1 MKKALTI
8 LTLMALGVSVVF
20 GESILYET
28 HIEDSLD
35 LAGVGTKKVLEL
47 EFTTDQPSIVSI
59 TYGVSNGYGSSYG
72 LSYWLTCT
80 CNGDSLGISGMST
93 SRSYGTSTYMTEL
106 PESGTYTLGLVGKFP
121 SAGAYVANPRIQVL
135 VLYEDAPSVTEIPP
149 QPTPTEN
156 PSILSCGPSV
166 TVPGCSEVVDI
177 SGRKVDCEIIEDRI
191 MINSLSSGTYIAKTD
206 NGKTVKITKL
216 Q

>member
-35 LAGVGTKKVLEL
+35 FSGKDIVTVLEL
-47 EFTTDQPSIVSI
+47 EFTIDQPSIVSI
-59 TYGVSNGYGSSYG
+59 TYGVSYGYGSSYG
-72 LSYWLTCT
+72 LSYWLTC
-80 CNGDSLGISGMST
+80 NGDSLGMST
-93 SRSYGTSTYMTEL
+93 SWNISTSTYITNL
-106 PESGTYTLGLVGKFP
+106 GSSTYTLGLTGKFRH
-121 SAGAYVANPRIQVL
+121 AMEAYVINPRLQVL
-135 VLYEDAPSVTEIPP
+135 VLYEDAPSVSEAPP
-149 QPTPTEN
+149 QSTPTEN

>member
-28 HIEDSLD
+28 HIEDSLG
-35 LAGVGTKKVLEL
+35 LSGQAIYKVLEL

-59 TYGVSNGYGSSYG
+59 TYGCFEARQGTNYA
-72 LSYWLTCT
+72 LYWLTY
-80 CNGDSLGISGMST
+80 NGDSLGMST
-93 SRSYGTSTYMTEL
+93 SWNSLGTNTYMTEL
-106 PESGTYTLGLVGKFP
+106 ESGTYTWELMGKF
-121 SAGAYVANPRIQVL
+121 GYTGFVINPRLQVL
-135 VLYEDAPSVTEIPP
+135 VLYEDAPSVTEAPP
-149 QPTPTEN
+149 QSTPTEN

-166 TVPGCSEVVDI
+166 TVPGFCEVVDI
-177 SGRKVDCEIIEDRI
+177 AGRKVHCEIIEDRI
-191 MINSLSSGTYIAKTD
+191 MVSSLSSGTYFAR
-206 NGKTVKITKL
+206 GSEGRITKIVKL